1 MISANLSRRL
11 ARIWSTPEM
20 FYLGEKFK
28 TKLRSLAEQKETF
41 DGLPKAYQKKVEQIE
56 QAISN
61 RAK

>member
-41 DGLPKAYQKKVEQIE
+41 DGLPKAYKKK
-56 QAISN
+56 SRTN
-61 RAK
+61 